1 MSNTTQIYLV
11 LTCIAVVIA
20 IIWSPLRSAIGGL
33 ISAFLTPAFL
43 TILSTI
49 FLWTIWILKTISR
62 SHSIVI
68 KNLIMPRTV
77 VFPSLQDDDDRKL

>member
-20 IIWSPLRSAIGGL
+20 IAWGPLRAALGSL

-43 TILSTI
+43 TILTTV
-49 FLWTIWILKTISR
+49 FLWVVWVLKTISR
-62 SHSIVI
+62 SHAMLI
-68 KNLIMPRTV
+68 KNLIMPRKV
-77 VFPSLQDDDDRKL
+77 IFPSLQDDDDRKL

>member
-20 IIWSPLRSAIGGL
+20 IVWTPLRTALGGL

-43 TILSTI
+43 ATLNTI
-49 FLWTIWILKTISR
+49 FLWTVWFLKTISR
-62 SHSIVI
+62 SHSILI
-68 KNLIMPRTV
+68 KNLIMPRKV
-77 VFPSLQDDDDRKL
+77 IFPSLQDDDDRKL